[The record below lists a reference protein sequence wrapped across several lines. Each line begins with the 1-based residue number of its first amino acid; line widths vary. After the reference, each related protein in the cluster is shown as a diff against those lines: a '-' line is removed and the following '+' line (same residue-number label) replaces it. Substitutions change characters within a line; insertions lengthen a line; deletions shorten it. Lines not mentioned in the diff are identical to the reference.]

1 MSAEL
6 LQPPIKSKPA
16 IPAGKRLFERR
27 INNKTYRGTVPAD
40 WRDDHVFLMKFA
52 QAPAGEDK
60 FNFWQAW
67 VQEHWPEPI
76 FLWDR
81 WSDLFFAACCG
92 YSEMIT
98 KLTGYKIEATHEWW
112 RYVLATGAASS
123 GKTSRVAM
131 WMLGNWVV
139 EQEKTSCVL
148 TSTSIDQ
155 LKRRTWSE
163 LIHWITNSRFGF
175 KGILE
180 IVTSDTLVRLPSS
193 KEDPMDT
200 KAAIFGRA
208 VDQGGSTQNAVDRIK
223 GVHNWRM
230 FVAVDEMTSMPE
242 AITKACRN
250 LKKGTREFQFFGLA
264 NAGSKEDQHGIYCEP
279 IDGWNNVTVD
289 DEFWLTAKG
298 GCCIHFDGMK
308 SPGIAEPEKYH
319 FYVNSQDIAEDIE
332 FAGGENDPGFWSETR
347 GFWAPGGLSN
357 VVIDPVL
364 FDQFKV
370 KENIIWKMGFEM
382 CAFLDPA
389 FEGGD
394 RRVLYPFKLGEFSS
408 GLTGIEFQ
416 DPIIVAVDMTQDKR
430 WIHYQ
435 IADATQGHCDN
446 YVDVTTGKKAPI
458 LPRNFMADTSGEG
471 GGLFSIMS
479 GRWSVEIQPCEF
491 GGAADKDQVS
501 PDRPTTY
508 YELYANRV
516 TMLYYVFRRYIEGG
530 QIKGLSDPET
540 RTELSGRLKDKPR
553 GGKIA
558 ILPKSKMKGMKHRSP
573 DKGDA
578 AVGAAEFM
586 RKRGIVPGGT
596 TGAVLALSA
605 AEWNKAAQKI
615 NSFYED
621 SFTDGDVNYA

>member
-1 MSAEL
+1 MSAQL
-6 LQPPIKSKPA
+6 LQEPPPVKPK
-16 IPAGKRLFERR
+16 GREF
-27 INNKTYRGTVPAD
+27 TVAVEGGRYNLIAPPGF
-40 WRDDHVFLMKFA
+40 RDDHVFLLKFA
-52 QAPAGEDK
+52 KYPPGRNK
-60 FNFWQAW
+60 FNFWKLW
-67 VQEHWPEPI
+67 VKAHWPEPA
-76 FLWDR
+76 FFWDR

-92 YSEMIT
+92 YKEKIEE
-98 KLTGYKIEATHEWW
+98 LTGYKIEATHEWW
-112 RYVLATGAASS
+112 RYIILAGNASS

-139 EQEKTSCVL
+139 EQEKTSCIL

-230 FVAVDEMTSMPE
+230 FVGVDEMTSMPE

-250 LKKGTREFQFFGLA
+250 LKKGTKEFQFFGLG
-264 NAGSKEDQHGIYCEP
+264 NPTSHDDQHGIYSEP
-279 IDGWNNVTVD
+279 IDGWNNVSVN

-319 FYVNSQDIAEDIE
+319 FYTNQQDIDEDIE
-332 FAGGENDPGFWSETR
+332 FHGGENDPGFWSETR
-347 GFWAPGGLSN
+347 GFWPPGGLSN
-357 VVIDPVL
+357 IVIDPAL

-370 KENIIWKMGFEM
+370 SEYAIWKNGFEM
-382 CAFLDPA
+382 CAFLDPS

-394 RRVLYPFKLGEFSS
+394 RRILYPFKLGEYAS
-408 GLTGIEFQ
+408 GVTGIEFQ
-416 DPIIVAVDMTQDKR
+416 DPIVVSVDMTQDKR
-430 WIHYQ
+430 WIHYH
-435 IADATQGHCDN
+435 IADAVQNHCEN
-446 YVDVTTGKKAPI
+446 YMDGEKKTPI
-458 LPRNFMADTSGEG
+458 LPRNFMADVSGEG

-479 GRWSVEIQPCEF
+479 GRWSVEINSCEF
-491 GGAADKDQVS
+491 GGAADKEQIA

-516 TMLYYVFRRYIEGG
+516 TMLYYVMRRYIDGG
-530 QIKGLSDPET
+530 QIKGLTDPET
-540 RTELSGRLKDKPR
+540 RTELSSRPKDKPR

-558 ILPKSKMKGMKHRSP
+558 ILPKGKVKGMKHKSP
-573 DKGDA
+573 DKADA
-578 AVGAAEFM
+578 AVGACELM
-586 RKRGIVPGGT
+586 RKRGIVPSGT
-596 TGAVLALSA
+596 TGSVPALSA
-605 AEWNKAAQKI
+605 EAWNKAAEKI
-615 NSFYED
+615 NACDRED
-621 SFTDGDVNYA
+621 WSGF